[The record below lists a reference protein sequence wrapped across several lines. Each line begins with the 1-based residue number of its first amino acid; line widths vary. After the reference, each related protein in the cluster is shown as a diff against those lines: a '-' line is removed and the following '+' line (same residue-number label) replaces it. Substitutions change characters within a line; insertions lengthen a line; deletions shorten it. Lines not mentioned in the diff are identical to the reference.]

1 MTRLAIIT
9 PIEIPLAA
17 QGNSFR
23 FRLVA
28 RRHRAQPDTRIIF
41 STSPPSRREG
51 RGEEANVY
59 KHEPLAPTLS
69 PFGGEREL
77 FSFGAGIKMHCN
89 AEGAQNFLDAQLEE
103 IKVAA
108 LKRVVQK
115 QKRL

>member
-51 RGEEANVY
+51 LGEEANVY
-59 KHEPLAPTLS
+59 KHEPSPQPSPRLAKRGSCFHSGRVSRCTAMPS
-69 PFGGEREL
+69 
-77 FSFGAGIKMHCN
+77 
-89 AEGAQNFLDAQLEE
+89 GAQNFLDAQLEE

-108 LKRVVQK
+108 LKRVVPK
-115 QKRL
+115 TKRL